1 MKIFGK
7 EFGKEKA
14 KEIMENV
21 QEKIRDKHDDSSQ
34 KKESS
39 HKVPKESKEEKTE
52 EKSSLRDTVNFI
64 TGKEEEKKADKA
76 KKESFMPGFFEY
88 ASKTWNSDDLKEETS
103 FLGKA
108 SSVWRNYQ
116 EAKSREGTS
125 LNVYERISE
134 SAALNGE
141 FIVLLIGSVLVATFG
156 LLQNSTAVIIGAM
169 IIAPLMM
176 PILGFALG
184 SIWGDIKLLSR
195 SVITLIVGILVAVAI
210 SAFIS
215 FLVPGNDYNS
225 EILART
231 GPNLFDVLVALASG
245 FVGAYAYVNPRISP
259 SISGVAIAVAL
270 MPPLCTIGITLGNQD
285 LSLALGAT
293 VLFLINMVAIALA
306 ASFVFWRKKI
316 HPATDSQKVVK
327 TRAIAQIAFSSIF
340 LIALSIPVT
349 IFMVDSFRSRMDYKE
364 AMDYISQKIPEAE
377 IDQCELKSISNDAGL
392 FKCTLIIPSYISKQK
407 VEEMQQNV
415 KKLFHKKTEVKFTT
429 LAVFNFSGDLESQ
442 IDKLITENIRGEVLK
457 YELSEKAG
465 QSDLDL
471 IVLAE
476 QYPRQKVFQET
487 QEQLKKLLGDNA
499 KISLRILKGIGYENE
514 EKLAELSEQE
524 E

>member
-7 EFGKEKA
+7 EFGKKEA
-14 KEIMENV
+14 KEIIENMH
-21 QEKIRDKHDDSSQ
+21 DKNEDVSL
-34 KKESS
+34 
-39 HKVPKESKEEKTE
+39 EEKTSKENKKE

-64 TGKEEEKKADKA
+64 TGKEEEKTE
-76 KKESFMPGFFEY
+76 KESFMPGFFEF
-88 ASKTWNSDDLKEETS
+88 ASKVWNSDDLKKEKT
-103 FLGKA
+103 LWGKA
-108 SSVWRNYQ
+108 SSVWKNYQ

-134 SAALNGE
+134 AAALNGE

-184 SIWGDIKLLSR
+184 SIWGDFKLLSR
-195 SVITLIVGILVAVAI
+195 SLITLIAGVLVSVII

-215 FLVPGNDYNS
+215 FLVPGNEYNN
-225 EILART
+225 EILSRT

-285 LSLALGAT
+285 FSLAIGAT
-293 VLFLINMVAIALA
+293 ILFLINMVAIALA
-306 ASFVFWRKKI
+306 ASLVFWRKKI

-327 TRAIAQIAFSSIF
+327 TRAIAQIAFSSVF

-349 IFMVDSFRSRMDYKE
+349 IFMIDSFRSRMDYKK
-364 AMDYISQKIPEAE
+364 AMDYISQQIPEAE
-377 IDQCELKSISNDAGL
+377 IDQCELKPISNEAGL
-392 FKCTLIIPSYISKQK
+392 LKCTLIVPSYISKKQ
-407 VEEMQQNV
+407 VEEIQQNV
-415 KKLFHKKTEVKFTT
+415 KKLFHKETEVKFTT

-442 IDKLITENIRGEVLK
+442 IDRLITENIHGEILK

-476 QYPRQKVFQET
+476 KYPRQKVFQET
-487 QEQLKKLLGDNA
+487 QKQLQELLGDNA
-499 KISLRILKGIGYENE
+499 KISLRILKGLGYENE
-514 EKLAELSEQE
+514 EKLAELEQQE
-524 E
+524 EQQEKNKQNEKSR